1 MKIYLDSLD
10 SYYSINHEKQVSNSN
25 PKDKDATI
33 GKISLILIIA
43 FVAYIIWTIIDAYAY
58 GESLTYLDYSSFM
71 LDMSIRY
78 PANWVYNEY
87 TGNIFSNDD
96 YSTVFVPSSEVSF
109 LSNLSASPP
118 AEVYLEIGKQRDL
131 PYKNMP
137 LDLYFD
143 YAKKIKI
150 SQGFNI
156 TNTGKTNLTDG
167 RPAYEID
174 AVNNNIPNKMI
185 VVLMNKNPES
195 YFFVYSASPDKFN
208 TYLSIA
214 QQMFKTLSFK

>member
-1 MKIYLDSLD
+1 MNPYLDSTDTYYL
-10 SYYSINHEKQVSNSN
+10 YSIKHEQEKPK
-25 PKDKDATI
+25 PKDNDKTI
-33 GKISLILIIA
+33 GIISLILIIA
-43 FVAYIIWTIIDAYAY
+43 FAVYIIWTIIDSYVYAIP
-58 GESLTYLDYSSFM
+58 YLEYSGYSV
-71 LDMSIRY
+71 DMNIRY
-78 PANWVYNEY
+78 PENWVYNEY
-87 TGNIFSNDD
+87 GGGIFSTDD
-96 YSTVFVPSSEVSF
+96 YTTVFIPSSEVTF
-109 LSNLSASPP
+109 LRNLTASLPD
-118 AEVYLEIGKQRDL
+118 AYVQIGKQRDL

-167 RPAYEID
+167 TPAYEID
-174 AVNNNIPNKMI
+174 AINNNTPIKMI

-208 TYLSIA
+208 TYLPIA